1 MSVNLPK
8 ALVLLSGG
16 QDSTTCLAIALNEF
30 PGQVEALGFNY
41 GQRHLNELTA
51 AAKIAELAGV
61 PFRILDLSLL
71 GNITQ
76 NALTDNT
83 VVIKHQE
90 GELPSTFVDGRNLV
104 FLTFAAIF
112 AKARGIKNI
121 YIGACQTD
129 YSGYPDCRDEFI
141 KSANQTLNLAMAY
154 EFKII
159 TPLMWLT
166 KAKEIKLMQ
175 KLGKLTWYQHT
186 LTCYEGVNPPCQ
198 KCPACL
204 LRAKGFLE
212 AGIKDPLLADS
223 KGFKTF

>member
-1 MSVNLPK
+1 MNLTAPQ

-16 QDSTTCLAIALNEF
+16 QDSTTCLAIALHEF
-30 PGQVEALGFNY
+30 PDQVEALGFNY

-51 AAKIAELAGV
+51 AEKIAKLAGV
-61 PFRILDLSLL
+61 PFHILDLSLL
-71 GNITQ
+71 GRITH
-76 NALTDNT
+76 NALTNSN
-83 VVIKHQE
+83 VEIVQQK

-104 FLTFAAIF
+104 FLTFAAIY
-112 AKARGIKNI
+112 AKSKGIKNI

-175 KLGKLTWYQHT
+175 TLGKLDWYQHT
-186 LTCYEGVNPPCQ
+186 LTCYEGVQPPCQ

-204 LRAKGFLE
+204 LRAKGFSE
-212 AGIKDPLLADS
+212 AGLEDPLMADS
-223 KGFKTF
+223 KL